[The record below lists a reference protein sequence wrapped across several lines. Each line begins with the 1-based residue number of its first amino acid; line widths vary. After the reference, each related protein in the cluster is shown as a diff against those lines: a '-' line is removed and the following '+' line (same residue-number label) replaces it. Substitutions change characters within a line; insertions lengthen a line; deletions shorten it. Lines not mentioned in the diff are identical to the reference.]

1 MKKKS
6 LKKLS
11 IAKSIVSEFRNEN
24 VKGGISGT
32 ACVPS
37 NGCPPPYS
45 LGCEPFSI
53 IRANCQ
59 LSYNLSCIC
68 G

>member
-11 IAKSIVSEFRNEN
+11 IGKSIVSEFRNDN

-32 ACVPS
+32 ACQPSTECPVP
-37 NGCPPPYS
+37 S

-59 LSYNLSCIC
+59 LTFNLSCTC